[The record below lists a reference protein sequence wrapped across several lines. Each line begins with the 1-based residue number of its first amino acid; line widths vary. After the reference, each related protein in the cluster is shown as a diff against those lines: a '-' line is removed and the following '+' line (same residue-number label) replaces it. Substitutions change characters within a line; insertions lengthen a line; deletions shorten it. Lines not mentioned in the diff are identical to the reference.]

1 MAETLDAVATWVQ
14 ATALSQL
21 FQSQVEWLWPLCESL
36 HFLALCILIGAAG
49 FFDLRLLGFIRGVRL
64 ATAHRFIPWAKGAF
78 AVSLATGLVFLIS
91 QPYQYATNLSM
102 WLKALF
108 LVLAGGNA
116 LVYELVYS
124 RQLQGLP
131 PDAAPPLAAR
141 VIGGLSLV
149 SWFAVLYFGRMIP
162 YLVPDPTSGV

>member
-1 MAETLDAVATWVQ
+1 
-14 ATALSQL
+14 
-21 FQSQVEWLWPLCESL
+21 
-36 HFLALCILIGAAG
+36 
-49 FFDLRLLGFIRGVRL
+49 
-64 ATAHRFIPWAKGAF
+64 
-78 AVSLATGLVFLIS
+78 VFLIS

-131 PDAAPPLAAR
+131 PDAEPPLAAR